1 MFVVLQLTGCEL
13 QQMASSMTRA
23 VSYMIQ
29 HAPQLFHI
37 PEPLVRDIAQYWK
50 QMEETENSE
59 ASRLQRSRSDDEL
72 DSSRVS
78 MHHVSALFRFF
89 YYSVGK
95 YTANNNPF

>member
-1 MFVVLQLTGCEL
+1 MLLLLLQLTGCEL
-13 QQMASSMTRA
+13 QQMAGNMTRA

-37 PEPLVRDIAQYWK
+37 PEPLVRDIATYWK
-50 QMEETENSE
+50 QMEETENNE

-78 MHHVSALFRFF
+78 MHHVSPSKNLF
-89 YYSVGK
+89 
-95 YTANNNPF
+95 